1 MQMFPAPWHP
11 WISLSVTAVVFL
23 AMWRRGGPTDL
34 LFLGGLV
41 VVTVCGVIKPEDAL
55 AGFANPAVITVGA
68 LFVVAAGLRSTG
80 VLDQVGQ
87 QLLGR
92 AQTAGA
98 ALVRLTFAVLGFSAF
113 INNTPVV
120 AMFVPVVLDWCRKR
134 GLSPSRLLI
143 PLSYM
148 AIMGGTCTLIGTS
161 TNIIVN
167 GLLEERRVSAE
178 REGLYTADF
187 RQQLRNM
194 TLFEIGKVG
203 LPCAVIGGLYLLLV
217 GRRLLPNRTEL
228 IEQLDEQRREYLVE
242 MLVQPE
248 CRLIGKTV
256 EEAGLRHLRGLF
268 LVEIDRES
276 EMIAPVTPKDL
287 IRAGDRLVFT
297 GVVTTIVDLEKIPG
311 LVPAGDVTYE
321 IHPLERRLRHLSEAV
336 LSRSSPLIGRTVRQ
350 ANFRQRYNAAVVA
363 VHRNGVRL
371 RGKIGAIVLEAGD
384 TLLLQTRTEFA
395 SRFRH
400 SSDFYLV
407 ASVEGSQS
415 RRHDRAWLAVV
426 LVLALIFWLSTSCI
440 SDGGLLGGLGSPAI
454 PAVAIAGL
462 MIVGRC
468 LPVAEARSVIDLQV
482 LVTIAAALGLG
493 RALDESGAARSIA
506 ELLVGSVGNHPY
518 LLLVELYVLTVIFT
532 ELITNNAVAA
542 ILFPIGVATAAA
554 GGLSPRPFVIAVAMA
569 ASLSFLTPI
578 GYQTNLMV
586 MGPGGYQPRDYL
598 RAGWP
603 LALLVGV
610 AALLLIPVWWPFEL
624 PPVP

>member
-41 VVTVCGVIKPEDAL
+41 VVTVCGVIEPEDAL

-92 AQTAGA
+92 TRTAGA

-426 LVLALIFWLSTSCI
+426 LLLALIFWLSTSCI
-440 SDGGLLGGLGSPAI
+440 SHGGLLGGLGSPAI

-493 RALDESGAARSIA
+493 RALDESGAAKSIA
-506 ELLVGSVGNHPY
+506 EFLVGSVGSHPY
-518 LLLVELYVLTVIFT
+518 LLLVVLYVLTVIFT

-603 LALLVGV
+603 LALLVGAV
-610 AALLLIPVWWPFEL
+610 ALLLIPVWWPFEL
-624 PPVP
+624 PLAP